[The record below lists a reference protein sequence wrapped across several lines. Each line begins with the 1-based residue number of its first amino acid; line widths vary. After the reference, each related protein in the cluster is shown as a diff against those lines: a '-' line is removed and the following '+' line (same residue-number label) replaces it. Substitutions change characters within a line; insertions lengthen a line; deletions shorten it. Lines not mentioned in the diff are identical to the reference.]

1 MECCPSGWRSMIGNH
16 VYGLYLY
23 REFESLTLRWRIFF
37 AIMCISFIEYF
48 SKKVLDFWKSSGIV
62 IYVLNCEIWPVGQVV
77 KTPPFH
83 GGNMSSNLVRVI
95 TILNMVVGGLAQLVE
110 HLPYKQEVTGS
121 SPVSSIESLA
131 QLVEH
136 LTFNQRIGSSS
147 LPRLIGPEKLKRVW
161 RNWQT
166 R

>member
-1 MECCPSGWRSMIGNH
+1 MINKY
-16 VYGLYLY
+16 V
-23 REFESLTLRWRIFF
+23 
-37 AIMCISFIEYF
+37 
-48 SKKVLDFWKSSGIV
+48 KKR
-62 IYVLNCEIWPVGQVV
+62 PVGQVV

-95 TILNMVVGGLAQLVE
+95 TILNMVVGGLAQLGE

-136 LTFNQRIGSSS
+136 LTFNQRVGSSS